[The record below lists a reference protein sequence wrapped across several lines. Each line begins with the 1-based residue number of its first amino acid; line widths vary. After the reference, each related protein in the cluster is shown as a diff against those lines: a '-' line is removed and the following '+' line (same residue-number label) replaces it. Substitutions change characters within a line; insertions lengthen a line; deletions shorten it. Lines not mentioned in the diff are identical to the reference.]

1 MNGIATLILFALHML
16 LQTVAGCIMLAKHRQ
31 QNDRSRLFIAI
42 SFLTSA
48 VATVG
53 AVAAE
58 LWHPN
63 YADGLLLLDPMI
75 IFAGFVIFFLLLLY
89 PVEMLRPNWLNAKRT
104 VIMLLP
110 WLIPTVILAVWWSQ
124 FSIRPLHTLDEVVRY
139 IGEPNVW
146 LRVLLMFIYV
156 PYGIWLLV
164 MEHNWRNS
172 SAPLPWLHAV
182 VLVTLCMTVTF
193 FCGCG
198 LRLHG
203 VQIVHMV
210 LYMVLTGLILYLEL
224 AVRMRVPDDKVN
236 DTYTSPVVEPDMP
249 IVNETDQPQEE
260 TSETIKE
267 VANRITEAMQNL
279 DVWQNPDLTQAD
291 LIRLAGTNRRY
302 CQLAIK
308 HLGYDS
314 YPDMIN
320 RRRVAYI
327 QQQLRS
333 DPRQNL
339 QKLFYAAGY
348 RSRTSAWRNFTA
360 ITGCSPTDFSVTKQD
375 EQVLG

>member
-1 MNGIATLILFALHML
+1 MNGSAIFILFALHIL
-16 LQTVAGCIMLAKHRQ
+16 LQTTAACIMFAKHGQ

-53 AVAAE
+53 TLAIE
-58 LWHPN
+58 LYTSYYTNGP
-63 YADGLLLLDPMI
+63 LLLDPMI
-75 IFAGFVIFFLLLLY
+75 ISAGFIIFFLLLLY
-89 PVEMLRPNWLNAKRT
+89 PIEMLRPNWLNIRRT
-104 VIMLLP
+104 IIMLLP
-110 WLIPTVILAVWWSQ
+110 WLIPTVILIVWWSQ
-124 FSIRPLHTLDEVVRY
+124 SSIRPLHTVEEVMHY

-146 LRVLLMFIYV
+146 LRVLLTFIYV

-182 VLVTLCMTVTF
+182 VLITLCMTVTF

-203 VQIVHMV
+203 VQIAHMV
-210 LYMVLTGLILYLEL
+210 LYMVLTGLILYIEL
-224 AVRMRVPDDKVN
+224 AIRMRVPDNKVN
-236 DTYTSPVVEPDMP
+236 NTYTPPVIEPDAP
-249 IVNETDQPQEE
+249 IVDEVNQPQEE
-260 TSETIKE
+260 TSEIIKE
-267 VANRITEAMQNL
+267 VANRITEAMQNPN
-279 DVWQNPDLTQAD
+279 VWQNPELTQAD
-291 LIRLAGTNRRY
+291 LIRIVGTNRRY

-327 QQQLRS
+327 QQQLCQ

-339 QKLFYAAGY
+339 QNLFYDAGY

-360 ITGCSPTDFSVTKQD
+360 ITGCSPTDFSTARQGGQMPD
-375 EQVLG
+375 